1 MYALSLQSLF
11 NWEFLPTAP
20 ALKFFLLCGFLVQ
33 CLKMLSKNFLTGKT
47 RFTLGTGI
55 VLFTAK
61 AICVFTSKQI
71 CKTKMKS
78 QELLSFA
85 LILKSKLI
93 VLNGIRLVNFYY
105 LYEYE

>member
-11 NWEFLPTAP
+11 NWEFLPTAL

-33 CLKMLSKNFLTGKT
+33 CLKMLSKNFLAGKT

-61 AICVFTSKQI
+61 ATCEEPRTAQFCPHFKIKI
-71 CKTKMKS
+71 
-78 QELLSFA
+78 
-85 LILKSKLI
+85 
-93 VLNGIRLVNFYY
+93 NGA
-105 LYEYE
+105 